1 MSYCGLSFFQYPDV
15 FDIIGE
21 SQNCDC
27 CLNCYFCCCLN
38 YSLNLSCFGCY
49 LNYSLN
55 LNCFGC
61 CQTYSLN
68 LSCCFGCRNLNY
80 PMNVTHRYCLGGY
93 IRLKS
98 CRSCGL
104 HRYR

>member
-21 SQNCDC
+21 SQNC
-27 CLNCYFCCCLN
+27 YFGCCLN
-38 YSLNLSCFGCY
+38 YSLNQNCFGCCQS
-49 LNYSLN
+49 YSLN
-55 LNCFGC
+55 LNYFGC

-68 LSCCFGCRNLNY
+68 LSCFGCRNLNY
-80 PMNVTHRYCLGGY
+80 PMNVTRRYCLGGY

-104 HRYR
+104 HRYRLR